1 MNKYRKINDPVLIY
15 DEKLKRY
22 RITHLQARKR
32 YENTIKPLD
41 ELIKAMEW

>member
-1 MNKYRKINDPVLIY
+1 MNEYKRINDPVLIY

-32 YENTIKPLD
+32 YENTFKPLND
-41 ELIKAMEW
+41 LIRYCEE